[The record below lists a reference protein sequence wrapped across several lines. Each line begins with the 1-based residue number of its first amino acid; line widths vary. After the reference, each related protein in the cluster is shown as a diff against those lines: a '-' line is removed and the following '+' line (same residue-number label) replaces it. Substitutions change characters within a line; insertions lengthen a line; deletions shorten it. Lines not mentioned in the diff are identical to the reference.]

1 MKNALTAMAASLL
14 LGGISLAQAAATPEQ
29 VQQLGNTLTG
39 VGAETAGNADG
50 SIPAYT
56 GGLTQPPASYKAGAI
71 KRPDPFANEKPVLA
85 INNGNAAQYAGQLT
99 EGSKALLKRFP
110 GTFRIDV
117 YPTHRTVAYP
127 QRILDNTR
135 KCAATARLIN
145 NGNAL
150 EGARA
155 CLPFP
160 IPKDGQ
166 EAIWNHKMR
175 YQGLNVRLT
184 YEAYNVDA
192 SGRATLS
199 SAADYNTYYPYHDPK
214 AKADNK
220 LYELISIE
228 YKAPARRAG
237 EKLLVHDVLDDV
249 SLGRRAWQYL
259 PGQRRVR
266 LAPDIAYDTPNPTT
280 AGAST
285 YDDAFIFNGA
295 IDRYDWKL
303 LGKKEMF
310 VPYNTYRYTYFSS
323 PGEALKPGHVNPDV
337 LRWEKH
343 RVWVVQATLK
353 PGKRH
358 IYSKRTFYLDEDSWM
373 ALASEEYDARGQL
386 YRLGFAFMVPSY
398 DQGGTPFTDSYMHY
412 DLSARL
418 YAIATWPACARCGVK
433 FLDKFPPD
441 AFTPD
446 AMAGSGV
453 R

>member
-1 MKNALTAMAASLL
+1 MKPSLTALAASLL
-14 LGGISLAQAAATPEQ
+14 LGGAGLAQAAITEEQ
-29 VQQLGNTLTG
+29 ARQLGSSLTAI
-39 VGAETAGNADG
+39 GAEKDGNADG
-50 SIPAYT
+50 SIPAYA
-56 GGLTQPPASYKAGAI
+56 GGLTTPPPGFKAGAI
-71 KRPDPFANEKPVLA
+71 KRPDPFAGEKPVLSVNSA
-85 INNGNAAQYAGQLT
+85 NAGQYEAQLT

-110 GTFRIDV
+110 GSFRIDV
-117 YPTHRTVAYP
+117 YPTHRTVAFP
-127 QRILDNTR
+127 PRILDNTR
-135 KCAATARLIN
+135 KCATTARLSN
-145 NGNAL
+145 NGNSL

-175 YQGLNVRLT
+175 YPGLNLRLS

-199 SAADYNTYYPYHDPK
+199 SAANYDTSYPYHDPK
-214 AKADNK
+214 ASNPK
-220 LYELISIE
+220 LYELIGIE
-228 YKAPARRAG
+228 YTAPARRAG
-237 EKLLVHDVLDDV
+237 EKLLVHEPIDDV
-249 SLGRRAWQYL
+249 NVGRRAWQYL

-310 VPYNTYRYTYFSS
+310 VPYNTYRFTYFAT
-323 PGEALKPGHVNPDV
+323 PAEALKPGHINPDV

-386 YRLGFAFMVPSY
+386 YRLGYAFMVPNY
-398 DQGGTPFTDSYMHY
+398 DQGGAPFTDSYMHY
-412 DLSARL
+412 DLIARL
-418 YAIATWPACARCGVK
+418 YALATWPACARCGVK
-433 FLDKFPPD
+433 FVDKFPSST
-441 AFTPD
+441 FTPD
-446 AMAGSGV
+446 GLAGSGV